1 MDPGVDL
8 GMNPGMDLAIET
20 MHTKPHF
27 DLEQQ
32 LRIERAAFAAKV
44 RAARAV
50 LGFSQDQFARRIG
63 LTQKSIHRIE
73 QGLVQPKRQTVLK
86 IQRFWFERGIS
97 FENLRNGGFRLAVD
111 GDVLL
116 RSQADD
122 PDRRLHLTVA

>member
-1 MDPGVDL
+1 MT
-8 GMNPGMDLAIET
+8 PGMDLAIET
-20 MHTKPHF
+20 MHTKPRF

-50 LGFSQDQFARRIG
+50 LGLSQDQFARRIG

-86 IQRFWFERGIS
+86 IQRFWFERSIS

-116 RSQADD
+116 RNQADD

>member
-1 MDPGVDL
+1 MGS
-8 GMNPGMDLAIET
+8 GMDLAIEI
-20 MHTKPHF
+20 MHSKPRF

-32 LRIERAAFAAKV
+32 LRVERAAFAAKV

-50 LGFSQDQFARRIG
+50 LGMSQDQFARRIG

-73 QGLVQPKRQTVLK
+73 QGIVQPKRQTVLK
-86 IQRFWFERGIS
+86 IQRCWLEKGIS

-116 RSQADD
+116 RTQDD
-122 PDRRLHLTVA
+122 GLDRRLHLTVA